1 MHGKNIR
8 RLVSSA
14 IVICAGLGIS
24 SMFLPVASAND
35 GQLIQDGAYEL
46 TPYGDVS
53 DDNLMSHRS
62 VDVGNGMSLVD
73 VNRTQQENTSN
84 GRTATS
90 SSDVP
95 RVIIRNVDGGITIDG
110 DDGEYLTVSDD
121 GDVMSSETV
130 QTEYVDKSG
139 IPQTGGLTQMIGV
152 SLVIFVVSGVV
163 VASVKGIRHA
173 NVDRVVLI
181 GIGGCVIAIAVV
193 ASLLMIAPPSSMA
206 AETGSLAAS
215 QDAQT
220 ATVWSVSATDDGQLT
235 IGDGNGSYLG
245 VVNGVVTVTSDTSAD
260 TEWAM
265 LRDVTIHGGGGHLR
279 CDMFDYSSDS
289 SVDIGEYA
297 IVDETTLMQTMIVAS
312 DDTLMPNPF
321 EVDGYDFAGYSM
333 MSDADVDDG
342 PVVTD
347 KPVDYVG
354 GDSVD
359 DLVGTGDGNLDLV
372 AVWQDDDASSDGAS
386 GGDEGN
392 INENDNVYDNGYGP
406 DTNINDNAPDDGDID
421 ADDDENGNRNENG
434 NDADSDDGNGNVNDD
449 NDNVNSGNENES
461 DDDGNA
467 NTNSGDDTDDD
478 ANQNTNQNHN
488 QGGSGTNQNRPSGN
502 ENANKPSNENSGS
515 DTGNE
520 NANQNKP
527 SGGGGSTNQ
536 NKPSSG
542 ENANQNKPSGGNENT
557 NANHGSGN
565 TNGNTNHNKPS
576 SGNENT
582 AENGNSNENHG
593 GSGNDNQ
600 NGNDNDNSGTDAPQ
614 PPHQGG
620 DKPNQNQNQNQNG
633 NQGDD
638 DDKPNQNQNANEN
651 QGGGGNV
658 PGGGSQGGDDGDED
672 TKPGGDTS
680 DDDDEKLNGIVE
692 KDGKKYYYKNG
703 VMQTGEQYI
712 DSKWYHFDEQTG
724 AMDINHWTWLE
735 GDEHTPDG
743 KWVYYGADGTMT
755 YGEACIPCNNEPDA
769 EYKWYWFDENTGACH
784 HGWKTLEDGR
794 IVYYDSIG
802 GFMHHGWSTIDGIR
816 YKFDDYTGDRLI
828 SIDEN
833 VIMCQAYGPWA
844 EQPCG
849 PTSNIRVSGCGAGA
863 VAHAVSLI
871 NTPVDL
877 STPNNVNLSH
887 WANDDVTPGDV
898 VSAMSRKYP
907 NNDYY
912 LVGDGIK
919 ESAMRGICESDYG
932 LHTGTIDRNRGSAS
946 VTDIQNALEQGKCVI
961 ISSVGPNGDIFSSGE
976 VGEFWASGGHYICFY
991 QYKDGVF
998 WAKDSGTPGRGA
1010 ACKYNWGMMERF
1022 LAASP
1027 SGTCFWVGK

>member
-46 TPYGDVS
+46 TPYSDVS

-62 VDVGNGMSLVD
+62 VDVGNGMSLID
-73 VNRTQQENTSN
+73 VNRTQQEDTSN

-90 SSDVP
+90 SSDMP
-95 RVIIRNVDGGITIDG
+95 RVIIRNVDGGITIEG
-110 DDGEYLTVSDD
+110 DDGEYLTVSDA

-139 IPQTGGLTQMIGV
+139 IPQTDGLTQMIGV

-163 VASVKGIRHA
+163 VASVKGIRLA

-206 AETGSLAAS
+206 AETGTLATS
-215 QDAQT
+215 QDAQL
-220 ATVWSVSATDDGQLT
+220 ATVWTVSATDDGRLT
-235 IGDGNGSYLG
+235 IGDGNGMYLG
-245 VVNGVVTVTSDTSAD
+245 VVNGVVTVTSDASAD

-265 LRDVTIHGGGGHLR
+265 LRDITIHGGGGHLR
-279 CDMFDYSSDS
+279 RDMFDYSGDS

-333 MSDADVDDG
+333 ISDADVDDG
-342 PVVTD
+342 SVVTD

-354 GDSVD
+354 GDSID
-359 DLVGTGDGNLDLV
+359 DLIGTGDSNLDLV
-372 AVWQDDDASSDGAS
+372 AVWQDDDVVSDGAS
-386 GGDEGN
+386 SGDEGN

-406 DTNINDNAPDDGDID
+406 DTNVNDGDSHD
-421 ADDDENGNRNENG
+421 G
-434 NDADSDDGNGNVNDD
+434 SD
-449 NDNVNSGNENES
+449 S
-461 DDDGNA
+461 DDDGNNA
-467 NTNSGDDTDDD
+467 NRNDSTDDD
-478 ANQNTNQNHN
+478 DASDNDNGNASGNDNSASNDNTDGNDNDGDSGDGNQNENK
-488 QGGSGTNQNRPSGN
+488 PSGGGN
-502 ENANKPSNENSGS
+502 ENKPSNENSG
-515 DTGNE
+515 TGDDDNQ
-520 NANQNKP
+520 NANHNKP
-527 SGGGGSTNQ
+527 SG
-536 NKPSSG
+536 SG
-542 ENANQNKPSGGNENT
+542 NANQNKPSGGNEN
-557 NANHGSGN
+557 A
-565 TNGNTNHNKPS
+565 
-576 SGNENT
+576 
-582 AENGNSNENHG
+582 AENDNSNENHG

-600 NGNDNDNSGTDAPQ
+600 NQND
-614 PPHQGG
+614 
-620 DKPNQNQNQNQNG
+620 

-651 QGGGGNV
+651 QGGGGNA
-658 PGGGSQGGDDGDED
+658 PSGGSQGGDDGDED
-672 TKPGGDTS
+672 TKPGGDMS
-680 DDDDEKLNGIVE
+680 DDDEKLNGIVE

-769 EYKWYWFDENTGACH
+769 EYKWYWFDENTGACY

-1027 SGTCFWVGK
+1027 GGTCFWVGK

>member
-1 MHGKNIR
+1 M
-8 RLVSSA
+8 
-14 IVICAGLGIS
+14 
-24 SMFLPVASAND
+24 
-35 GQLIQDGAYEL
+35 
-46 TPYGDVS
+46 
-53 DDNLMSHRS
+53 MSHRS

-73 VNRTQQENTSN
+73 VNRTQQEDTIN

-90 SSDVP
+90 SDVP
-95 RVIIRNVDGGITIDG
+95 RVTVRNVDGGITIEG
-110 DDGEYLTVSDD
+110 EDGEYLTVSDV
-121 GDVMSSETV
+121 GDISSSNTSQV
-130 QTEYVDKSG
+130 AYVDTNDL
-139 IPQTGGLTQMIGV
+139 PQTDGLTQIIGV

-163 VASVKGIRHA
+163 VAAVNGVRLA

-193 ASLLMIAPPSSMA
+193 ASLLMVALPSSMA

-215 QDAQT
+215 HDAQA
-220 ATVWSVSATDDGQLT
+220 ATVWSVSAMDDGRLT
-235 IGDGNGSYLG
+235 IGDGNGLYLD
-245 VVNGVVTVTSDTSAD
+245 VVNGVVTVTSDASAD

-265 LRDVTIHGGGGHLR
+265 LRDITIYGGGGHLR
-279 CDMFDYSSDS
+279 RDMFDYSGDS

-297 IVDETTLMQTMIVAS
+297 IIDETTLMQTMIVAS

-321 EVDGYDFAGYSM
+321 EVEGYDFAGYSM
-333 MSDADVDDG
+333 MSDEDASNHGVM
-342 PVVTD
+342 TD
-347 KPVDYVG
+347 KPIDYVG

-359 DLVGTGDGNLDLV
+359 ELLGTGDGNLDLI
-372 AVWQDDDASSDGAS
+372 AVWQDESTASDGDSSDTN
-386 GGDEGN
+386 DD
-392 INENDNVYDNGYGP
+392 IDNENRNIYENGYGP
-406 DTNINDNAPDDGDID
+406 DTNINDNASDDGDID
-421 ADDDENGNRNENG
+421 ADDDENENRNENG

-449 NDNVNSGNENES
+449 NDNVNSGNENEN

-467 NTNSGDDTDDD
+467 NINSGDDTDDD

-502 ENANKPSNENSGS
+502 ENANKPSNENSGTG
-515 DTGNE
+515 TGNE
-520 NANQNKP
+520 NANHNKP
-527 SGGGGSTNQ
+527 SGGDSTNQ

-542 ENANQNKPSGGNENT
+542 GDNENT

-565 TNGNTNHNKPS
+565 MNGNTNHN
-576 SGNENT
+576 
-582 AENGNSNENHG
+582 
-593 GSGNDNQ
+593 
-600 NGNDNDNSGTDAPQ
+600 TDTPK
-614 PPHQGG
+614 PPHQ
-620 DKPNQNQNQNQNG
+620 
-633 NQGDD
+633 DD

-651 QGGGGNV
+651 QGGSQGGGGSN
-658 PGGGSQGGDDGDED
+658 PGGGSHGGDDGDED
-672 TKPGGDTS
+672 TKPGGDMS
-680 DDDDEKLNGIVE
+680 DDDEKLNGIVE

-724 AMDINHWTWLE
+724 AMDINHWAWLE

-769 EYKWYWFDENTGACH
+769 EYKWYWFDENTGACY

-816 YKFDDYTGDRLI
+816 YKFDEYTGDRLI

-844 EQPCG
+844 EQQCG
-849 PTSNIRVSGCGAGA
+849 PTSTIRVSGCGAGA

-961 ISSVGPNGDIFSSGE
+961 ISSIGPNGDIFSSGE